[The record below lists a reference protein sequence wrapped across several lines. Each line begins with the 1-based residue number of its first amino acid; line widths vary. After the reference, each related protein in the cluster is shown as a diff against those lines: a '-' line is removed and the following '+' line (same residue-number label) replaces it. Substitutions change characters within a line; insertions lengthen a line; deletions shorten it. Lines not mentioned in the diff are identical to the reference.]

1 MQGKDMSATQQVA
14 QDYKLTREQF
24 HLFFDP
30 NEEPRLTV
38 PSGARVTVETE
49 DAHLGSIRSED
60 DVYESLPQV
69 FEKLG
74 GANPVTGPI
83 YVEGVEPN
91 DCIAVTIE
99 DVVPGPTQGQG
110 YTVLTPGLGG
120 LVSNYSL
127 QPALEPRTVI
137 CKIEGDTV
145 KFPVG
150 RGVID
155 IPTAPFLGTIGIAPA
170 QERRL
175 SFMQGVDFG
184 GNTDLPLHGIG
195 STLVFRAN
203 VPGALLSLGD
213 AHAVQGHGEISGAAI
228 ECQADVTLRVER
240 IPAAE
245 AQYVGVPQV
254 NTNEFIGSVASF
266 AGVHLGDVVRA
277 AYIDVI
283 RRLTDFHEL
292 TLEEAYLLVCQTARV
307 HVGQIVDPLYAAAVT
322 LDRRYL
328 G

>member
-1 MQGKDMSATQQVA
+1 MSATQQVA
-14 QDYKLTREQF
+14 QDYKLTREQI

-38 PSGARVTVETE
+38 PSGARVIVETE

-83 YVEGVEPN
+83 YVESVEPN

-99 DVVPGPTQGQG
+99 DVVPGPIQGQG

-137 CKIEGDTV
+137 CKIEDDTV

-150 RGVID
+150 RGVVD

-184 GNTDLPLHGIG
+184 GNTDLPLHGIS

-245 AQYVGVPQV
+245 AQYVGMPQV

-283 RRLTDFHEL
+283 RRLTEFHEF

-328 G
+328 R